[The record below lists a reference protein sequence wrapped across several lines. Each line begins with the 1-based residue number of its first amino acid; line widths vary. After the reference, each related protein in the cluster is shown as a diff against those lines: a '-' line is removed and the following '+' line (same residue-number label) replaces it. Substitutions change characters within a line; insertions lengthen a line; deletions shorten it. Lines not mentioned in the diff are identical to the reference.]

1 MNKKAALQLSINA
14 IVILILAITILSLGI
29 AFIKTQFGALTE
41 RFVEVS
47 AEIKSELINKIK
59 DTGELL
65 VFNRVEIEA
74 KLGKPE
80 EFYIG
85 IKNTAPNLND
95 PAKPV
100 CFVLAVKCINAL
112 NGECFDGRNNIYV
125 GGNDMSLGPGNDPE
139 VKWFSLFSEVDI
151 KTGEVNVYPV
161 TLQIAQ
167 ALPDTYLMEFS
178 VYKYQDGGDCET
190 GGVVDERPYQSRQFF
205 IKLS

>member
-29 AFIKTQFGALTE
+29 AFIKSQFGTLTE
-41 RFVEVS
+41 RFTEVS
-47 AEIKSELINKIK
+47 AEIKSELISKIK
-59 DTGELL
+59 NTGELL

-74 KLGKPE
+74 KVGKPE

-85 IKNTAPNLND
+85 IKNTAPNTND
-95 PAKPV
+95 PDKPV
-100 CFVLAVKCINAL
+100 CFIPAVKCINAL
-112 NGECFDGRNNIYV
+112 NGECFDGRNNVYV
-125 GGNDMSLGPGNDPE
+125 GGTDMSLGPGNAPE
-139 VKWFSLFSEVDI
+139 VKWFSLFPEVDI

-167 ALPDTYLMEFS
+167 ALPDTYLMEFG
-178 VYKYQDGGDCET
+178 VYKYEDGSDCES
-190 GGVVDERPYQSRQFF
+190 GGVIDERPYQAKQFF

>member
-29 AFIKTQFGALTE
+29 VFIRSQFGALTE
-41 RFVEVS
+41 RFAEVS
-47 AEIKSELINKIK
+47 AEIKSELINKIR

-80 EFYIG
+80 EFYMG
-85 IKNTAPNLND
+85 IKNTAPNVNEPD
-95 PAKPV
+95 KPV
-100 CFVLAVKCINAL
+100 CFIPAVKCIRAL
-112 NGECFDGRNNIYV
+112 NGDCFDGMNNIYV
-125 GGNDMSLGPGNDPE
+125 GGTDISVGPGTPPE
-139 VKWFSLFSEVDI
+139 VKWFSLFPEVDI
-151 KTGEVNVYPV
+151 KTGEVGVYPV

-167 ALPDTYLMEFS
+167 ALPDTYLMELG
-178 VYKYQDGGDCET
+178 VYKYQNGEDCEI
-190 GGVVDERPYQSRQFF
+190 GGILDDRPYQSKQFF

>member
-29 AFIKTQFGALTE
+29 AFIRSQFGTLTE
-41 RFVEVS
+41 RFTEVS

-59 DTGELL
+59 DSGDLL

-85 IKNTAPNLND
+85 IKNTAPNIND
-95 PAKPV
+95 PNKPV
-100 CFVLAVKCINAL
+100 CFIPAIKCISAL
-112 NGECFDGRNNIYV
+112 NGDCLDGRDNVYV
-125 GGNDMSLGPGNDPE
+125 GGTDMSLGPGNPPE
-139 VKWFSLFSEVDI
+139 VKWFSLFPEVNI
-151 KTGEVNVYPV
+151 QTGEVNVYPIE
-161 TLQIAQ
+161 LQIAQ
-167 ALPDTYLMEFS
+167 AQPDTYLMEFA
-178 VYKYQDGGDCET
+178 VYKYQDGASCDT
-190 GGVVDERPYQSRQFF
+190 GGIVDERPYQSKQFF

>member
-29 AFIKTQFGALTE
+29 AFIKSQFGALTE
-41 RFVEVS
+41 RFTEVG

-85 IKNTAPNLND
+85 IKNTAPNIND
-95 PAKPV
+95 NTKPV
-100 CFVLAVKCINAL
+100 CFIPAIKCIRAL
-112 NGECFDGRNNIYV
+112 NGYCFDGRNDVYV
-125 GGNDMSLGPGNDPE
+125 GGTDIGLGPGNPPE
-139 VKWFSLFSEVDI
+139 VKWFSVFPEVDI
-151 KTGEVNVYPV
+151 RTGEVGVYPV
-161 TLQIAQ
+161 SLQIAQ
-167 ALPDTYLMEFS
+167 AMPDTYLMEFA
-178 VYKYQDGGDCET
+178 VYKYQDGGDCST
-190 GGVVDERPYQSRQFF
+190 GGVIDERPYQSKQFF

>member
-29 AFIKTQFGALTE
+29 VFIKSQFGALTD
-41 RFVEVS
+41 RFAEVS

-80 EFYIG
+80 EFYMG
-85 IKNTAPNLND
+85 IKNTAPNLNE
-95 PAKPV
+95 PEKSV
-100 CFVLAVKCINAL
+100 CFVPAIKCINAL
-112 NGECFDGRNNIYV
+112 NGECFDGRNNVYV
-125 GGNDMSLGPGNDPE
+125 GGSDLSIGPGTPPE
-139 VKWFSLFSEVDI
+139 VKWFSLFKEMDI
-151 KTGEVNVYPV
+151 KTGEVGVYPI

-167 ALPDTYLMEFS
+167 ALPDTYLMELA
-178 VYKYQDGGDCET
+178 VYKYSQGEDCST
-190 GGVVDERPYQSRQFF
+190 GGILDERPYQAKQFF